1 MGTGDHHRFRVFC
14 NSESSTAPV
23 SALSNDNADP
33 HFLWRH
39 EWKAAEAE
47 WSRLERRLDD
57 IMLRSDVHGRICERA
72 RGIADE
78 AHQHQWD
85 LLKRLCEI
93 PAQSLHGLRVQVDV
107 LAEMLATTGPSWD
120 EDLDIL
126 LVRNIRS
133 ALDRIEMNSRDER
146 NA

>member
-1 MGTGDHHRFRVFC
+1 MGTGHHHKFRVFC
-14 NSESSTAPV
+14 ASQSSTAPA

-33 HFLWRH
+33 HLLWRH
-39 EWKAAEAE
+39 EWKTAEAE

-57 IMLRSDVHGRICERA
+57 IMLRSDVHGQLCERA
-72 RGIADE
+72 RCIADE

-107 LAEMLATTGPSWD
+107 LAEMLETTGPNWD

-133 ALDRIEMNSRDER
+133 TLERIELDSRGGR